1 MAGPWEQYQQPVA
14 AASGPWE
21 QYQQPAAASNG
32 MPGPRKSYTLA
43 EVPGAALENVPK
55 SGMGFL
61 SGVADIFAHPIQ
73 TLTNI
78 SDVAAGGVYNF
89 MPKAVQTAINAIE
102 VNPAAQKR
110 AIDTANAAGGM
121 LKDRY
126 GNFES
131 IKRTLAEDPV
141 GAAADLST
149 FLSGGATA
157 TARVAPMAS
166 KVLATTA
173 KVINPMTPI
182 VGAANLGFEV
192 AGKGGQQ
199 IYNALDPKSKAYM
212 TAAEGR
218 APEILNALAAPVEF
232 VPGSMP
238 TAAQAAATAGSTRF
252 AALGKQA
259 AEKLPTEYLGREAAQ
274 KEAQLAAIRSV
285 GKTADDIKAAEA
297 ARTSVSD
304 PLYKIADK
312 EMVPVDATFAALT
325 KRPSM
330 DKVLARAKQL
340 AAEKEQTFQ
349 IGENRPAQTTPS
361 PILDASGK
369 PMGYTTTPAEV
380 AQYPG
385 TSMHY
390 MKLAFDDLIKDP
402 ATFGIGKNE
411 AIAIGGTRKE
421 FLKWFEN
428 KVPEYG
434 QARELYSAGSKPI
447 NQMQVGQYL
456 EGKLTPALGEET
468 GKLRAAGFATALE
481 NAPATIQKATT
492 GLPRYDSLSKILSP
506 EQMAVIDGVKNDLSR
521 IAETEYAA
529 GKGAKA
535 GPDLLHTVPGAQVPN
550 LMNRVATVANE
561 LIRRLKGG
569 VNEKIAIEIATE
581 MLDPKA
587 AAVALRKSMARQAAG
602 EKFADPFK
610 NANISAEKV
619 RNIGV
624 VNNLAPQDTGN
635 AQFNFLSGQ

>member
-1 MAGPWEQYQQPVA
+1 MAGPWEQYQQPAA

-21 QYQQPAAASNG
+21 QYQQPAVAPSEIPA
-32 MPGPRKSYTLA
+32 PRKSYALA
-43 EVPGAALENVPK
+43 DVPGAALENAPK

-61 SGVADIFAHPIQ
+61 SGVVDIFAHPIQ

-78 SDVAAGGVYNF
+78 SDVAAGSVYNF
-89 MPKAVQTAINAIE
+89 MPKAVQSAINAIE

-131 IKRTLAEDPV
+131 IKRTLAEDPI

-149 FLSGGATA
+149 ILSGGATA
-157 TARVAPMAS
+157 TTRVAPMAS

-182 VGAANLGFEV
+182 VGAANLGFEI

-218 APEILNALAAPVEF
+218 APEILNALAAPVEL

-252 AALGKQA
+252 AALGRQA

-297 ARTSVSD
+297 ARTSATD
-304 PLYKIADK
+304 PLYRIADK
-312 EMVPVDATFAALT
+312 TMVPADATFAALT
-325 KRPSM
+325 ERPSM

-340 AAEKEQTFQ
+340 AAEKDQSFQ

-385 TSMHY
+385 TSLHY

-402 ATFGIGKNE
+402 ATFGLGKNE

-481 NAPATIQKATT
+481 NAPGTIQKATT
-492 GLPRYDSLSKILSP
+492 GLPRYDSLAKILSP
-506 EQMAVIDGVKNDLSR
+506 EQMTVIKGVKNDLSR

-561 LIRRLKGG
+561 IIRRLKGG

-581 MLDPKA
+581 MLDPKMA
-587 AAVALRKSMARQAAG
+587 AAALRKSMARQAAG

-624 VNNLAPQDTGN
+624 INNLAPQDTGN

>member
-1 MAGPWEQYQQPVA
+1 MAGFDLSTAAPVSTGFDLSTAQP
-14 AASGPWE
+14 ASSEGMPRPRRSYAVSE
-21 QYQQPAAASNG
+21 IPGAAASNVI
-32 MPGPRKSYTLA
+32 KSGT
-43 EVPGAALENVPK
+43 EFVGGAAH
-55 SGMGFL
+55 
-61 SGVADIFAHPIQ
+61 AIAHPLQ
-73 TLTNI
+73 TLQGIT
-78 SDVAAGGVYNF
+78 DVVTGGAYNL
-89 MPKAVQTAINAIE
+89 MPKAIQSALNSME
-102 VNPAAQKR
+102 QDPAAQKR
-110 AIDTANAAGGM
+110 AIDAANAAGGY
-121 LKDRY
+121 LKDRF
-126 GNFES
+126 GS
-131 IKRTLAEDPV
+131 WDAIKRTLAEDPV

-149 FLSGGATA
+149 ILSGGATA
-157 TARVAPMAS
+157 TARLAPTTS
-166 KVLATTA
+166 KILATTA
-173 KVINPMTPI
+173 KVTNPITPV

-199 IYNALDPKSKAYM
+199 IFNALDPKSKAYM

-232 VPGSMP
+232 VSGSMP
-238 TAAQAAATAGSTRF
+238 TAAQAAETAGSTRF
-252 AALGKQA
+252 AALGRQA
-259 AEKLPTEYLGREAAQ
+259 AEKLPTEYLSREAAQ

-312 EMVPVDATFAALT
+312 AIVPADATFTALT
-325 KRPSM
+325 ARPSM

-340 AAEKEQTFQ
+340 AEEKDLTFQ
-349 IGENRPAQTTPS
+349 IGENKPAQMVPS
-361 PILDASGK
+361 PILDANGK

-385 TSMHY
+385 TSMHF
-390 MKLAFDDLIKDP
+390 MKLAFDDLIRDP

-411 AIAIGGTRKE
+411 ATAIGGTRKE
-421 FLKWFEN
+421 FLNWFEN

-468 GKLRAAGFATALE
+468 GKLRATGFATAVN
-481 NAPATIQKATT
+481 NAPATIQRATT

-506 EQMAVIDGVKNDLSR
+506 EQMAVIDGVKSDLSR

-535 GPDLLHTVPGAQVPN
+535 GPDLLHTVPKAQVPN
-550 LMNRVATVANE
+550 LMNRIATVANE
-561 LIRRLKGG
+561 LIRRLEGG

-587 AAVALRKSMARQAAG
+587 AAIALRKSMARQSKG

-619 RNIGV
+619 RNIGAV
-624 VNNLAPQDTGN
+624 QNALAPENQN
-635 AQFNFLSGQ
+635 ALAQ

>member
-1 MAGPWEQYQQPVA
+1 MAGPWEQYQQPA

-21 QYQQPAAASNG
+21 QYQQPAAASSG
-32 MPGPRKSYTLA
+32 IPAPRKSYALA
-43 EVPGAALENVPK
+43 DVPGTAFENAPK
-55 SGMGFL
+55 SGLGFV
-61 SGVADIFAHPIQ
+61 SGMAQAVAHPLQ
-73 TLTNI
+73 TLQGIT
-78 SDVAAGGVYNF
+78 DVAAGGVYNL
-89 MPKAVQTAINAIE
+89 MPKAVQGALNSME
-102 VNPAAQKR
+102 QDPVAQKR
-110 AIDTANAAGGM
+110 AIDAANAAGGM
-121 LKDRY
+121 LKDRF
-126 GNFES
+126 GS
-131 IKRTLAEDPV
+131 WDAIKRTLAEDPV

-149 FLSGGATA
+149 ILSGGATA
-157 TARVAPMAS
+157 TARLAPMAS
-166 KVLATTA
+166 KVLTTA
-173 KVINPMTPI
+173 AKVTNPMTPI
-182 VGAANLGFEV
+182 VGAANLGFEI

-218 APEILNALAAPVEF
+218 APEILNALAAPVEL

-252 AALGKQA
+252 AALGRQA

-297 ARTSVSD
+297 ARTSATD
-304 PLYKIADK
+304 PLYRIADK
-312 EMVPVDATFAALT
+312 TVVPADAAFAALT
-325 KRPSM
+325 ERPSM

-340 AAEKEQTFQ
+340 AEEKGQTFQ
-349 IGENRPAQTTPS
+349 IGETRPAQTVPS

-369 PMGYTTTPAEV
+369 PVGHTTVPGEV

-385 TSMHY
+385 TSLHY
-390 MKLAFDDLIKDP
+390 MKLAFDDLTHDP

-411 AIAIGGTRKE
+411 ASAIGKTRE
-421 FLKWFEN
+421 QFLNWFEN

-434 QARELYSAGSKPI
+434 QARQTYSAGSKPI

-468 GKLRAAGFATALE
+468 GKLRASGFATAVE

-492 GLPRYDSLSKILSP
+492 GLPRYDSLAKILSP
-506 EQMAVIDGVKNDLSR
+506 EQMTVIEGVKNDLSR

-561 LIRRLKGG
+561 IIRRLKGG

-581 MLDPKA
+581 MLDPKMA
-587 AAVALRKSMARQAAG
+587 AAALRKSMARQAAG

-610 NANISAEKV
+610 NAGISAEKV